1 MDVLKLKLLKTEDY
15 NVIHWLE
22 MGNSYFLLQ
31 NPSKCG
37 GFSLIGK
44 RVLGDMSNLFL
55 GGIELLGMALFT
67 YWYGLIFIT

>member
-1 MDVLKLKLLKTEDY
+1 MEVLKLKLLKTEDY
-15 NVIHWLE
+15 NLIHWLE
-22 MGNSYFLLQ
+22 MGNPYFLLQ

-55 GGIELLGMALFT
+55 AVLNCWAWLYSRTGMV
-67 YWYGLIFIT
+67 